1 MSKEIVIITGGA
13 SRTRLRTCKTIYQK
27 ELFCCN
33 IDRAFEKMKVLN
45 NTYKD
50 NYKGFIGDI
59 SDNEF
64 VKMLLMKYQI

>member
-1 MSKEIVIITGGA
+1 MEQVGLG
-13 SRTRLRTCKTIYQK
+13 L
-27 ELFCCN
+27 ELVKQFIKKNYFVCN